1 MFFERLLFLLF
12 VGFSGGVFR
21 FRVGRFGGGFRAFDG
36 FGRRFDGGVAR
47 RFDVFFRDRFDRRF
61 DRFSFRFRGGAL
73 LLDLLRN
80 ELAGSL
86 DFVAQTTAN
95 LERFRERFGDNI
107 GGALQRFLDG
117 RDALFRVDERRG
129 ERVQVGGF
137 VGGVQ
142 NRVGE
147 RREPLVAGRLRQR
160 LTLRFIRQIQVV
172 QAASG
177 ARFANLLLEFRRQFP
192 LRFDR
197 FQERKFA
204 VGQLTLFLIRRGDFR
219 DAVFAQILRLVLAIA
234 RDEGNGIPLFQQ
246 SDRRFD
252 LVERQFEFAS
262 EKNGI
267 DNNGF
272 GHSAASVN

>member
-1 MFFERLLFLLF
+1 M
-12 VGFSGGVFR
+12 
-21 FRVGRFGGGFRAFDG
+21 
-36 FGRRFDGGVAR
+36 
-47 RFDVFFRDRFDRRF
+47 
-61 DRFSFRFRGGAL
+61 
-73 LLDLLRN
+73 
-80 ELAGSL
+80 

-95 LERFRERFGDNI
+95 FERFGEPFGDNV

-129 ERVQVGGF
+129 ERVQIGGL

-147 RREPLVAGRLRQR
+147 RFEPFFAGGLRQR
-160 LTLRFIRQIQVV
+160 LTLRLKGQIEVV
-172 QAASG
+172 QAARG
-177 ARFANLLLEFRRQFP
+177 AGFANLLLEFRRQFA

-204 VGQLTLFLIRRGDFR
+204 VGQLTLLLIRRGDFR
-219 DAVFAQILRLVLAIA
+219 DAVFAQILRLVFAIA

-246 SDRRFD
+246 GDRRFD